1 MEHLE
6 VMPISMRVVC
16 LNAPYLKSLCVF
28 ESLSRTLGCYYNH
41 HRPQVVSCY
50 TTVRLPAPR
59 IVKVRGHAS
68 HAHTPCDIPTIQT
81 TIQMGTYL
89 AFYLKDWSEIHKC
102 HLIIN
107 GIEKVSK
114 AKAPVPPNI
123 LLERIID
130 SNLSPSNTDQEK
142 NLTNE
147 SLNNSQEGT
156 RFNKDLL
163 SNNTHNVTIVNET
176 MLSNTTQGI
185 ARVAERLF
193 SSARISEKVF
203 NANTLPKP
211 RRIIK
216 GFPEKDTNAY
226 TTTSHK
232 HSNAKQNGK
241 ARSTCIDNY
250 PTKLQ
255 DKDRKGNNEKDNR
268 EKPNTNT
275 ILSINM
281 DQSEEITTLLDD
293 DNDDDSEY
301 TSDTSD
307 DLHKIVRKRLSVD
320 ITSLLHPCPGNNIL
334 VVLMKPAEE
343 SQAWQFLSACMKVTH
358 FSTKALVTEGTG
370 TIKKALTRTRPLYFS
385 KNGNAQRL

>member
-28 ESLSRTLGCYYNH
+28 EALSRTLGCYYNH
-41 HRPQVVSCY
+41 HRPQVVSCH

-68 HAHTPCDIPTIQT
+68 HAHTPCDTPTIHT

-123 LLERIID
+123 LLERVID
-130 SNLSPSNTDQEK
+130 SNFPSSNIDQEK
-142 NLTNE
+142 NLTNG

-156 RFNKDLL
+156 RLNEALL
-163 SNNTHNVTIVNET
+163 SNNTNNMAIVNET
-176 MLSNTTQGI
+176 ILSNTTQGI
-185 ARVAERLF
+185 ARVAERLL
-193 SSARISEKVF
+193 SRARISDKVF

-211 RRIIK
+211 SRIIK
-216 GFPEKDTNAY
+216 STAVKDTNTY
-226 TTTSHK
+226 TTTSHTLSK
-232 HSNAKQNGK
+232 ATQNGK
-241 ARSTCIDNY
+241 THSIDNY

-255 DKDRKGNNEKDNR
+255 EKDRMSDNAKDNR

-307 DLHKIVRKRLSVD
+307 DLHKVVRKRLSID
-320 ITSLLHPCPGNNIL
+320 ITSLIHSCPSNNIL
-334 VVLMKPAEE
+334 VLLMKPAEE
-343 SQAWQFLSACMKVTH
+343 TQAWQFLSTCMKVTH
-358 FSTKALVTEGTG
+358 FSTKTLVTEGTG

>member
-1 MEHLE
+1 MFILTITYKLGMLLQPSQTSGCILLHNCTATS
-6 VMPISMRVVC
+6 PKDS
-16 LNAPYLKSLCVF
+16 KSAR
-28 ESLSRTLGCYYNH
+28 SRITCPH
-41 HRPQVVSCY
+41 A
-50 TTVRLPAPR
+50 VRYPNYSNNNPGLLL
-59 IVKVRGHAS
+59 
-68 HAHTPCDIPTIQT
+68 
-81 TIQMGTYL
+81 QMGTYL

-130 SNLSPSNTDQEK
+130 SNLPPSNIDQEK
-142 NLTNE
+142 NFTNE

-163 SNNTHNVTIVNET
+163 SNNTNNVTIVNET
-176 MLSNTTQGI
+176 LLSNTTQGI

-216 GFPEKDTNAY
+216 SFPEKDRNAY

-232 HSNAKQNGK
+232 HSNATQNGK
-241 ARSTCIDNY
+241 MHSIDNY

-255 DKDRKGNNEKDNR
+255 EKDRKSNNEKDNR

-275 ILSINM
+275 ILTINM

-307 DLHKIVRKRLSVD
+307 DLHKVVRKRLSVD

-358 FSTKALVTEGTG
+358 FSTKALVTQGSG